1 MVFTR
6 LNSNVLLVI
15 VLSIVSISTYIAQY
29 LLFHKPNDQS
39 FNILQDLAF
48 LPVQVIVVTIIFN
61 KLLGMLEKRTKD
73 KNMNVLI
80 SAFFSDVGN
89 SILYAMT
96 DNRISEDQFAQMLD
110 RAHFKDN
117 RSFKAM
123 TQQIREHKYRIDVTP
138 EKLEALKYLLLQNR
152 PVFLDMLDNSH
163 LAEHDTFTDM
173 LWALFH
179 VADELAH
186 QDMRE
191 PNRADLAHLRRDIQ
205 RAYPLLLL
213 EWVQNLKYLH
223 DEYPYMFDAAIRFSP
238 ITNSTRLL
246 PVEEP
251 GAG

>member
-186 QDMRE
+186 
-191 PNRADLAHLRRDIQ
+191 LRRDIQ